1 LWRYNGLEESIAEED
16 EVRDRFSIKKKK
28 KKMMKNREES
38 RENKS

>member
-28 KKMMKNREES
+28 KKNDEEQ
-38 RENKS
+38 RRIKRK